1 MLRQRLLRHCRWCCY
16 SRYVN
21 AAVVA
26 TGMTYFRWHSGRGPR
41 TTRPSHRLTR
51 TSTSTTSSRRATW
64 PNICT
69 NWTRT
74 TISTTSISD
83 GKEQVRLWIPPTD
96 IHLPVE
102 RTWHMGAS
110 FQCPVAHCKPVDNF
124 YTLWGGFTEW
134 LCPVASCSRHHVVA
148 SYSVQTKRKCY
159 CSIFL
164 TPYCI
169 SGEFINTKFF
179 CRLCAMVHAVPDFR
193 MWYTDISDWWHG
205 NNVCMR
211 PANGTTWATWRNAPK
226 RTWRIVTGKS
236 SVETYSQ
243 SFLVFAQ

>member
-124 YTLWGGFTEW
+124 YTLWRGFTERFRSH
-134 LCPVASCSRHHVVA
+134 PVPDTMLSHPIQFNLRANATAESLHHALLHFRRIHQHQVFLPPLRHGACGAGLSHVVHRH
-148 SYSVQTKRKCY
+148 Q
-159 CSIFL
+159 
-164 TPYCI
+164 
-169 SGEFINTKFF
+169 
-179 CRLCAMVHAVPDFR
+179 RLVARQQRVHETSERDDMGDVE
-193 MWYTDISDWWHG
+193 
-205 NNVCMR
+205 
-211 PANGTTWATWRNAPK
+211 K
-226 RTWRIVTGKS
+226 RTQANM
-236 SVETYSQ
+236 TYSDREIQ
-243 SFLVFAQ
+243 CRNL